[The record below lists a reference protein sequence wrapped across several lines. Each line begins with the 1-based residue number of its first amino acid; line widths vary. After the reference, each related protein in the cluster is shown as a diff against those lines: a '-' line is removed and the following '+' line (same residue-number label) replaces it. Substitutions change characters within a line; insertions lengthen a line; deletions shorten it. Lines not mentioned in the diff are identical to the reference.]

1 MFKFDHARAKKYRKK
16 SLIVEAYQIDGEALI
31 STLEGNLV
39 ASPGDYIIQG
49 IDGEY
54 YPCKP
59 DIFNETYELLG

>member
-16 SLIVEAYQIDGEALI
+16 PLIVEAYQIDGEALI

-39 ASPGDYIIQG
+39 ASPGDYIIRG

-59 DIFNETYELLG
+59 DIFNETYELLE